1 MTRWLELRSPDASP
15 ALQLACRAQHFRRWE
30 IPRSS
35 YPMTRPGYL
44 TWRAKLK
51 AQAASQITELL
62 ASPAITPP
70 LPQDAIERTAALIR
84 KENLSKDEET
94 QVLEDVACLVFLD
107 DQFDDFHKRPEIDE
121 EKIIGIL
128 RKTWAKMSPK
138 GQELALWAD
147 SSSESPPTQ
156 PDRNAKPPLG
166 NLISTHDFAAAA
178 RESFPPKTLAFVTSA
193 ATDLHTHRRNSE
205 AYSLIGLRPR
215 VLRDVRT
222 VSIATTMLGHRLRTP
237 IFCAPTS
244 LGKTVH
250 PEGEK
255 DIGRACKA
263 LGTAQVVSTSASFPL
278 GEIVS
283 AVRSHRAPAGTAAA
297 EAEAEADGSPVPI
310 FFQLYVDKNRAKSE
324 ALLRSASALGIA
336 GLFLTVD
343 APVPGKREADERQ
356 SISGLVSSPMTGASA
371 KGDAKGGALGRL
383 MGSYIDAGVTW
394 ADVAWLRRHLPPG
407 TPVVLKGVQT
417 AADAR
422 LAAQCGVD
430 AVVLSNHG
438 GRSLDTAPAAVLVLL
453 EMQRCCPEVFDRL
466 EVFVDGGVARGTDV
480 FKALCLGAR
489 AVGIGRGTLYGLNYG
504 EEGVRRYVEILND
517 ELETTMRMC
526 GITSLDQVHPG
537 FLNTGS
543 VDHLIPTSDE
553 HPYAKWRRG
562 SGSKL

>member
-1 MTRWLELRSPDASP
+1 MDGVIYDLTDFALEHPGGLDILLRYAGRDSTTAYQAVHSSSLIKTTLPPSKHVGTLDAATAP
-15 ALQLACRAQHFRRWE
+15 
-30 IPRSS
+30 SS
-35 YPMTRPGYL
+35 
-44 TWRAKLK
+44 
-51 AQAASQITELL
+51 
-62 ASPAITPP
+62 
-70 LPQDAIERTAALIR
+70 
-84 KENLSKDEET
+84 
-94 QVLEDVACLVFLD
+94 
-107 DQFDDFHKRPEIDE
+107 
-121 EKIIGIL
+121 
-128 RKTWAKMSPK
+128 
-138 GQELALWAD
+138 WAD
-147 SSSESPPTQ
+147 SSSESPPTK

-166 NLISTHDFAAAA
+166 SLISTHDFAAAA
-178 RESFPPKTLAFVTSA
+178 RASFPPKTLAFVTSA
-193 ATDLHTHRRNSE
+193 ATDLHTNRRNSE

-283 AVRSHRAPAGTAAA
+283 AVRSHRAPAGTASSTGTAA
-297 EAEAEADGSPVPI
+297 KADDSPVPI

-422 LAAQCGVD
+422 LAARCGAD

-466 EVFVDGGVARGTDV
+466 EVFVDGGVTRGTDI

-489 AVGIGRGTLYGLNYG
+489 AVGIGRGALYGLNYG
-504 EEGVRRYVEILND
+504 EEGVRRYVESESWRPVFSPIFLICLAVADWWQTKNAVLND

-537 FLNTGS
+537 FLNTGA
-543 VDHLIPTSDE
+543 VDHLIPASDE

-562 SGSKL
+562 SESKL